1 VEIEAKFAVP
11 DVETFRRLRAADQLA
26 GLALSEAQIKQVSDT
41 YLDTPDRSILAAG
54 YACRRREEPEG
65 IVMTLKGL
73 RGLEGA
79 VHRREELEVQLPVD
93 QPPAEWPASP
103 VRDLALQLIGDA
115 PLISLFNLHQTR
127 IIRIMS
133 QEQRTVAQL
142 SLDEVHLSV
151 AGRVQAYFELEAE
164 LVPSGNEDDLAAI
177 VAHLQDEW
185 GLRSEPRSKF
195 ERALAFL
202 EETPP
207 DRRLL
212 TPQQRLAYQRIAER
226 GDAYSRRARA
236 LLALD
241 AGATQTDAGD
251 YAGLSTRQVRH
262 WLSAFRK
269 QRTDIFP
276 DDLLDEAQ
284 GAPSPVSLETS
295 ETPVS
300 PEISEI
306 PEAPAPPEELPE
318 PVPQPLSLQAL
329 FERYQVDR
337 THARAVADHAL
348 ALFDHLHSFHDL
360 PSERR
365 PLLETAALLHNVGM
379 ATDPDRHHI
388 VGRDILLAHPLA
400 GLDDE
405 QRLMLALIT
414 FLHRKRITRQKLS
427 KLAQPPFDA
436 LPEPAMR
443 QALAMAALVRMADG
457 LDYSQ
462 TESSQ
467 LELVWHREGLV
478 EIEVTGPQADVD
490 AERAQTKSDLWRLLF
505 DVDLQFKPVQ
515 MAVIEPK
522 ANQLEILEHLDEET
536 LSPAPAELPAR
547 PGLAADDPIAE
558 AARKVLGFHFQRMVY
573 HEPGTRLGEDV
584 EALHD
589 MRVATRRMR
598 AALRLFG
605 DYLNMKDLAPIV
617 KGLRRTGRILGAV
630 RDLDVFWVKTQHY
643 MESLPAGRPADLGPL
658 RAAWEA
664 QRARGRE
671 EMLAYL
677 ESDRYARFKDGFDE
691 FLQAPTAGALPV
703 MAQAGEPAAYRLRHV
718 VPATLYQRLAAVQG
732 FNELV
737 LGPDVSLSRYH
748 QLRIVSKSLRYALE
762 FFREVLGPE
771 AGTLIGEV
779 KGLQDHLGD
788 LQDAVVASNLLR
800 DFLMWGTWGH
810 AEGQKKV
817 AWPAETVVA
826 PGVAA
831 YLAARQAELQNLVL
845 TFPQVWARFSTPE
858 FSRLLA
864 EALAPLWR

>member
-1 VEIEAKFAVP
+1 MEIEAKFAVP

-26 GLALSEAQIKQVSDT
+26 GLALSPAQIKQVSDT
-41 YLDTPDRSILAAG
+41 YLDTPDRRILAAG
-54 YACRRREEPEG
+54 YAFRRREEPEG
-65 IVMTLKGL
+65 IIMTLKGL

-79 VHRREELEVQLPVD
+79 VHRREELEVQLPAD

-103 VRDLALQLIGDA
+103 VRDLALQLVGDA

-127 IIRIMS
+127 ISRVMS
-133 QEQRTVAQL
+133 QSQKIVAQL

-164 LVPSGNEDDLAAI
+164 LAPPGNEDDLAAI

-185 GLRSEPRSKF
+185 GLRPEPRSKF

-202 EETPP
+202 EETPS

-241 AGATQTDAGD
+241 AGATQTDAGG
-251 YAGLSTRQVRH
+251 YAGLSARQVRH

-269 QRTDIFP
+269 QSPDIFP
-276 DDLLDEAQ
+276 DRLLDEAQ
-284 GAPSPVSLETS
+284 AAPSPA
-295 ETPVS
+295 S
-300 PEISEI
+300 PETAEA
-306 PEAPAPPEELPE
+306 PGPAETREAPASPEELPGLA
-318 PVPQPLSLQAL
+318 PQAWTLDAL
-329 FERYQVDR
+329 FERYQVDQ
-337 THARAVADHAL
+337 THARAVAAHAL
-348 ALFDHLHSFHDL
+348 ALFDHLHSFHGL
-360 PSERR
+360 PSEQR

-379 ATDPDRHHI
+379 VTDPDRHHI
-388 VGRDILLAHPLA
+388 VGRDILLAHPLI
-400 GLDDE
+400 GFDDA

-436 LPEPAMR
+436 LPEPAMQ
-443 QALAMAALVRMADG
+443 QALAMAALVRLADG

-478 EIEVTGPQADVD
+478 EIEVTGPEAAVD
-490 AERAQTKSDLWRLLF
+490 AERAQAKSDLWRLLF

-515 MAVIEPK
+515 MSVIEPK
-522 ANQLEILEHLDEET
+522 AGQPEVLELLDEET
-536 LSPAPAELPAR
+536 LSPAPPELPAQ
-547 PGLAADDPIAE
+547 PGLQADDPIAE

-598 AALRLFG
+598 AAFRLFG
-605 DYLNMKDLAPIV
+605 DYLDMEELAPIV
-617 KGLRRTGRILGAV
+617 KGLRRTGRVLGAV
-630 RDLDVFWVKTQHY
+630 RDLDVFWLKTQRY
-643 MESLPAGRPADLGPL
+643 LESSPGKSADLDPL
-658 RAAWEA
+658 QAVWEA
-664 QRARGRE
+664 QRARSRE

-677 ESDRYARFKDGFDE
+677 ESDRYARFKEQFDE
-691 FLQAPTAGALPV
+691 FLQAPGAGT
-703 MAQAGEPAAYRLRHV
+703 QAGEPAAYHLRHV
-718 VPATLYQRLAAVQG
+718 VPTAVYQRLAAVQS
-732 FNELV
+732 FDELV
-737 LGPDVSLSRYH
+737 SGSDAPLSRYH
-748 QLRIVSKSLRYALE
+748 QLRIVSKGLRYALE
-762 FFREVLGPE
+762 FFQEVLGPE
-771 AGTLIGEV
+771 AETLIDEV
-779 KGLQDHLGD
+779 KALQDHLGD

-810 AEGQKKV
+810 VEGQKKV
-817 AWPAETVVA
+817 AWPTQTVVA

-831 YLAARQAELQNLVL
+831 YLAARQAELQHLVR
-845 TFPQVWARFSTPE
+845 TFPQVWTRFPTPE
-858 FSRLLA
+858 LSRLLA
-864 EALAPLWR
+864 SALAPLWQ

>member
-26 GLALSEAQIKQVSDT
+26 GLALSAAQIRQVSDT
-41 YLDTPDRSILAAG
+41 YLDTPDRRVLAAG

-65 IVMTLKGL
+65 IIMTLKGL

-79 VHRREELEVQLPVD
+79 VHRREELEVRLPAD

-115 PLISLFNLHQTR
+115 PLIPLFNLHQTR
-127 IIRIMS
+127 ILRMMS
-133 QEQRTVAQL
+133 QGEQTVAQL
-142 SLDEVHLSV
+142 SLDEVRLSV
-151 AGRVQAYFELEAE
+151 AGRDQAYFELEAE
-164 LVPSGNEDDLAAI
+164 LTPPGNEDDLAAI

-185 GLRSEPRSKF
+185 GLKPEPRSKF

-202 EETPP
+202 EESPP
-207 DRRLL
+207 GRRLL
-212 TPQQRLAYQRIAER
+212 TPQERDAYQRIAER

-241 AGATQTDAGD
+241 AGATQTDAGG
-251 YAGLSTRQVRH
+251 YAGLSARQVRH

-269 QRTDIFP
+269 QRPDIFP
-276 DDLLDEAQ
+276 GRLLDEAQ
-284 GAPSPVSLETS
+284 AVPSPVSS
-295 ETPVS
+295 ETP
-300 PEISEI
+300 ET
-306 PEAPAPPEELPE
+306 PASLALPGLA
-318 PVPQPLSLQAL
+318 PQPLTLEAL
-329 FERYQVDR
+329 FERYQVDQA
-337 THARAVADHAL
+337 HARTVADHAL
-348 ALFDHLHSFHDL
+348 ALFDHLHPFHGL
-360 PSERR
+360 PSEQRS
-365 PLLETAALLHNVGM
+365 LLETAALLHNVGM
-379 ATDPDRHHI
+379 VADPDRHHI

-400 GLDDE
+400 GLDDA

-436 LPEPAMR
+436 LPEPAMQ

-462 TESSQ
+462 TESSR
-467 LELVWHREGLV
+467 LELVWQREGLV
-478 EIEVTGPQADVD
+478 EIEVTGPQAAVD
-490 AERAQTKSDLWRLLF
+490 ADRAQTKSDLWRLLF
-505 DVDLQFKPVQ
+505 DVDLRFKPVQ
-515 MAVIEPK
+515 MAVVEAMAGHPEL
-522 ANQLEILEHLDEET
+522 LERPDEET
-536 LSPAPAELPAR
+536 LSPAPAELPAQ
-547 PGLAADDPIAE
+547 PGLGADDPIAE
-558 AARKVLGFHFQRMVY
+558 AARKILGFHFQRMVY
-573 HEPGTRLGEDV
+573 HEPGTRLGEDI

-598 AALRLFG
+598 AAFRLFG
-605 DYLNMKDLAPIV
+605 DYLDMEELAPIA

-630 RDLDVFWVKTQHY
+630 RDLDVFWAKTQRY
-643 MESLPAGRPADLGPL
+643 LESLPLGQPVDLDPL
-658 RAAWEA
+658 HAAWEA

-677 ESDRYARFKDGFDE
+677 ESNRYARFKERFDE
-691 FLQAPTAGALPV
+691 FLHTPGAGALPIT
-703 MAQAGEPAAYRLRHV
+703 AQAGEPAAYRLRQV
-718 VPATLYQRLAAVQG
+718 VPAALYQRLAAMQAFDEWVS
-732 FNELV
+732 E
-737 LGPDVSLSRYH
+737 PDVPLSRYH
-748 QLRIVSKSLRYALE
+748 QLRIISKGMRYALE
-762 FFREVLGPE
+762 FFQEVLGPE

-779 KGLQDHLGD
+779 KALQDHLGD

-810 AEGQKKV
+810 GEGQKKV
-817 AWPAETVVA
+817 AWPTETVVA

-831 YLAARQAELQNLVL
+831 YLAARQAELQHLVR
-845 TFPQVWARFSTPE
+845 TFPQVWTRFPTPG

-864 EALAPLWR
+864 SALEPLWL

>member
-26 GLALSEAQIKQVSDT
+26 GLALSAAQIKQVSDT

-54 YACRRREEPEG
+54 YACRRREESEG
-65 IVMTLKGL
+65 ITMTLKGL

-79 VHRREELEVQLPVD
+79 VHRREELEVRLLAD

-115 PLISLFNLHQTR
+115 PLTALFNLHQTR
-127 IIRIMS
+127 ILRMMS
-133 QEQRTVAQL
+133 QGQQIVAQL

-151 AGRVQAYFELEAE
+151 AGRDQAYFELEAE
-164 LVPSGNEDDLAAI
+164 LAPPGNEDDLAAI

-185 GLRSEPRSKF
+185 GLKPEPRSKF

-212 TPQQRLAYQRIAER
+212 TPQQRLAYQRIAAR

-241 AGATQTDAGD
+241 AGATQTDAGG

-269 QRTDIFP
+269 QRQDIFP
-276 DDLLDEAQ
+276 DRLLDEAQ
-284 GAPSPVSLETS
+284 TTPSPVSPETTETPEALET
-295 ETPVS
+295 
-300 PEISEI
+300 
-306 PEAPAPPEELPE
+306 PEAPAPPEELPGLA
-318 PVPQPLSLQAL
+318 PQPLPLETL
-329 FERYQVDR
+329 FERYQVDQ

-365 PLLETAALLHNVGM
+365 SLLETAALLHNVGM
-379 ATDPDRHHI
+379 VADPDRHHI
-388 VGRDILLAHPLA
+388 VGRDILLAHPLI
-400 GLDDE
+400 GLDDV

-427 KLAQPPFDA
+427 KLARPPFDA
-436 LPEPAMR
+436 LPEPAMQ

-462 TESSQ
+462 TESSH

-478 EIEVTGPQADVD
+478 EIEVTGPQAAVD

-522 ANQLEILEHLDEET
+522 ASHLEVLERPDEET
-536 LSPAPAELPAR
+536 LSPAPAELPAQ
-547 PGLAADDPIAE
+547 PGLKADDSIAE

-598 AALRLFG
+598 AAFRLFG
-605 DYLNMKDLAPIV
+605 DYLNMEELTPIA

-630 RDLDVFWVKTQHY
+630 RDLDVFWVKTRRY
-643 MESLPAGRPADLGPL
+643 LEALPPGQPVDLDPL
-658 RAAWEA
+658 QAAWEA

-677 ESDRYARFKDGFDE
+677 ESDRYARFKEEFDE
-691 FLQAPTAGALPV
+691 FLQAPGAGTLTTAT
-703 MAQAGEPAAYRLRHV
+703 QAGEPVIQRLRHV
-718 VPATLYQRLAAVQG
+718 VPVALYQRLAAVQG
-732 FNELV
+732 FDEWV
-737 LGPDVSLSRYH
+737 SGPDVPLGRYH
-748 QLRIVSKSLRYALE
+748 QLRIISKSLRYALE

-771 AGTLIGEV
+771 AETLIGEV
-779 KGLQDHLGD
+779 KSLQDHLGD

-810 AEGQKKV
+810 VEGQKKV
-817 AWPAETVVA
+817 TWPTETVVA

-831 YLAARQAELQNLVL
+831 YLAARQAELQHLVR
-845 TFPQVWARFSTPE
+845 TFPQAWARFPTPE

-864 EALAPLWR
+864 SALAPLWL